1 MVDLR
6 TIGLSIGA
14 VAGTALLLWPI
25 GIWVEVKR
33 LEKPKHTLLKTLQT
47 RRRVWGAVQPV
58 VQLRRYAPY
67 LIAEVTVE
75 NESMREAMRIGFKQI
90 AGFIFGDNTAVGKEG
105 NEKVAMTAPVTME
118 QSGKDKPQNEKVAM
132 TSPVTAEMQGN
143 KYVISFVMPSK
154 YTKDTL
160 PRPNN
165 ENVRIKEVPAQ
176 TFAAYA
182 WRGSSPKP
190 AEVDDKK
197 QKLLAILKQHDV
209 TVKNTDKTH
218 LWQYYPP
225 FAPSWIRLQE
235 VLVPIEAPADAN
247 GAPPSA

>member
-1 MVDLR
+1 MKTV
-6 TIGLSIGA
+6 GLSIGA

-25 GIWVEVKR
+25 GIWLEVKR
-33 LEKPKHTLLKTLQT
+33 LEKPKYTLLKTLQT
-47 RRRVWGAVQPV
+47 RRRLWGAVEPV

-67 LIAEVTVE
+67 LVAEVTIE
-75 NESMREAMRIGFKQI
+75 NENMREAMRSGFKQI

-105 NEKVAMTAPVTME
+105 SEKVAMTAPVAME
-118 QSGKDKPQNEKVAM
+118 QSGTKGRQNEKVAM

-165 ENVRIKEVPAQ
+165 DNVKIKEIPAQ

-182 WRGSSPKP
+182 WRGASPKP
-190 AEVDDKK
+190 AEVEDKK
-197 QKLLAILKQHDV
+197 QKLLAALKQHDV
-209 TVKNTDKTH
+209 TAEDTDKSY

-235 VLVPIEAPADAN
+235 VLVPVEAPSDAN
-247 GAPPSA
+247 GAPSGA